1 MEGSVDA
8 QCASLMDEEL
18 NNLIGDYSIPH
29 VAELGQDSVLAHSQ
43 YAKVRYYV
51 KHCLI
56 TVSTQ
61 TSLNVWI

>member
-1 MEGSVDA
+1 MEGSADA

-43 YAKVRYYV
+43 YAKVRYMYSAV
-51 KHCLI
+51 
-56 TVSTQ
+56 
-61 TSLNVWI
+61 